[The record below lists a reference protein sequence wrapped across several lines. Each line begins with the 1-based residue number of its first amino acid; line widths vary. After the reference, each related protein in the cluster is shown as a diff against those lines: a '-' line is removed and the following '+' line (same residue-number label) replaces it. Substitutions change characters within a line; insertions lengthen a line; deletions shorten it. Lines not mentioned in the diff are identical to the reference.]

1 MAKKSLFILLIILL
15 IASFFR
21 LWKLNKIPPGLYPDV
36 AINGN
41 EAFFSLKNR
50 DFKVFY
56 PENYGREG
64 LWMWLI
70 AFSFSIC
77 GVSIWSIRIVSAVF
91 GILTVFGLYLLAK
104 ELFSSLEFKVYGL
117 DSEGVALLSSFFL
130 ATSFWHTNFSRIGF
144 RAILLPFVLVF
155 YFYFLIR
162 GFKTKKF
169 FNFIISG
176 IFFGLGFYTYTSFRM
191 AVLILPF
198 IFVPFWF
205 IFKKEN
211 CQKKYL
217 LLVACF
223 LIATFFVALPIGIYF
238 LKNPQDFISRAT
250 PITIF
255 NAENPLK
262 EFFKSLILHL
272 AMFNFYGDPNWRHN
286 FSGKPELFW
295 PVGILFLIGIFI
307 SIKESISSIK
317 NKNLS
322 LATYNLLLV
331 SWFFVMLLPGTL
343 TREGI
348 PHSLRVVGVIPVVF
362 IFAGLGGVK
371 VYQFLE
377 NNVKS
382 KKLLFSACILFLFAI
397 FLFEFNKYF
406 FVWAKREEVKS
417 EFTSEYLEMG
427 NYLNSLP
434 EDFEKYVIANRSGVP
449 VSWANGIPM
458 SAQSIMFLEIS
469 KYKEIKSNYLL
480 PDNLNQIKIEKGG
493 VILPIIFDENIFE
506 YLKEKFPKGQIK
518 KINNFFS
525 YEIR

>member
-70 AFSFSIC
+70 ALSFSIS

-91 GILTVFGLYLLAK
+91 GISTVFGLYLLVK

-205 IFKKEN
+205 IFKKQLN
-211 CQKKYL
+211 C
-217 LLVACF
+217 
-223 LIATFFVALPIGIYF
+223 
-238 LKNPQDFISRAT
+238 S
-250 PITIF
+250 
-255 NAENPLK
+255 
-262 EFFKSLILHL
+262 
-272 AMFNFYGDPNWRHN
+272 
-286 FSGKPELFW
+286 
-295 PVGILFLIGIFI
+295 
-307 SIKESISSIK
+307 
-317 NKNLS
+317 
-322 LATYNLLLV
+322 
-331 SWFFVMLLPGTL
+331 
-343 TREGI
+343 
-348 PHSLRVVGVIPVVF
+348 
-362 IFAGLGGVK
+362 
-371 VYQFLE
+371 
-377 NNVKS
+377 
-382 KKLLFSACILFLFAI
+382 
-397 FLFEFNKYF
+397 
-406 FVWAKREEVKS
+406 
-417 EFTSEYLEMG
+417 
-427 NYLNSLP
+427 
-434 EDFEKYVIANRSGVP
+434 
-449 VSWANGIPM
+449 
-458 SAQSIMFLEIS
+458 
-469 KYKEIKSNYLL
+469 
-480 PDNLNQIKIEKGG
+480 
-493 VILPIIFDENIFE
+493 
-506 YLKEKFPKGQIK
+506 
-518 KINNFFS
+518 
-525 YEIR
+525 